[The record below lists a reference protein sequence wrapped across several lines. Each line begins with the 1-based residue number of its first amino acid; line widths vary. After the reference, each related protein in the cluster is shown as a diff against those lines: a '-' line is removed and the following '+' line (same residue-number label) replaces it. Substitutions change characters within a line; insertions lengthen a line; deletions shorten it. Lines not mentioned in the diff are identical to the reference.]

1 MAWKESASAS
11 EVHRD
16 RRCPAP
22 MRAAAFQQAALMID
36 SKLERRGFC
45 VENGTPDLQ
54 KLAACFGDYNKIT
67 PESRRSGMKPTKLI
81 NNNYEGAHEH
91 KGRCHTEAREPLDPM

>member
-1 MAWKESASAS
+1 VKYTVIAA
-11 EVHRD
+11 VPRQCG
-16 RRCPAP
+16 RR
-22 MRAAAFQQAALMID
+22 RSNKAALMID

-54 KLAACFGDYNKIT
+54 KLAACFGGYNKIT
-67 PESRRSGMKPTKLI
+67 PESRRSGMKPRKLI